1 MQVLM
6 LTHNLAGTGGSFM
19 RAFGLA
25 RGLVHRGHKVTLIAS
40 RRRNGIGTLEATEQG
55 VGLVQVTDW
64 WPERAR
70 HGGLSPLD
78 IVGRSAWALRRDF
91 DVIHAF
97 DHRPAVM
104 IPALQL
110 RRLRQVPLVA
120 DWADLWGLEGIGGL
134 RSRLARLSLGR
145 FDGWAERWFHRSADF
160 VTPINT
166 ELRQRTL
173 EIGVPEERIV
183 VIPPGAPVD
192 LIQPQDKL
200 AARRSLSLDPTAHI
214 LVHIGYAPYD
224 REFIADTFT
233 ELAGRDPLAQLI
245 TTGGSFE
252 RGRSGILPAAARA
265 RHLHLGEVAYQQL
278 ETVLAAGDLM
288 LLPFRDSPVN
298 RGRYPNKLGDYLAA
312 GRPVLTNRTG
322 DLGELVEREGVGVV
336 AGETGA
342 AMAAAAFEL
351 FQNVGRLGELGRRA
365 RGLAETRMSWGQRA
379 KELEA
384 AYRRVIG

>member
-1 MQVLM
+1 MRILM
-6 LTHNLAGTGGSFM
+6 LTHNLAGVGGSFM

-25 RGLVHRGHKVTLIAS
+25 RGLVERGHRVTLVAS
-40 RRRNGIGTLEATEQG
+40 RRRNGFGTLEATEQG
-55 VGLVQVTDW
+55 VGVVQVPDW

-70 HGGLSPLD
+70 HGGLSPVD
-78 IVGRSAWALRRDF
+78 IVGRSAWVLGRKY

-104 IPALQL
+104 VPAMLL
-110 RRLRQVPLVA
+110 RGLRQVPLVA

-134 RSRLARLSLGR
+134 RSAPARLSLGN
-145 FDGWAERWFHRSADF
+145 FDGWAESWFHRTADF

-166 ELRQRTL
+166 ELQRRTL
-173 EIGVPEERIV
+173 EMGVPADRIV

-200 AARRSLSLDPTAHI
+200 AARRTLGLDSNAHV

-224 REFIADTFT
+224 QELVADTFI
-233 ELAGRDPLAQLI
+233 EIAGRDPLALLI

-252 RGRSGILPAAARA
+252 RSQAGMLPAGVSA
-265 RHLHLGEVAYQQL
+265 RHRYFGEVAYHEL

-288 LLPFRDSPVN
+288 LLPFRDSPAN

-322 DLGELVEREGVGVV
+322 DLGQLVEQEGVGVV

-342 AMAAAAFEL
+342 AMAAVAFEL
-351 FQNVGRLGELGRRA
+351 LQDPDRLEELGRRA
-365 RGLAETRMSWGQRA
+365 RRLAETRMSWGQRA
-379 KELEA
+379 IELEA
-384 AYRRVIG
+384 AYLRVVG